1 MNQEVVIQL
10 VRDTVMLVFV
20 TALPL
25 LGAALIMG
33 LLISIFQVVTS
44 IQDMTLTFI
53 PKMVVICLV
62 TLLLLP
68 WMVERITSFT
78 VTLLGQFAAYAH

>member
-1 MNQEVVIQL
+1 MSQEVLIQL
-10 VRDTVMLVFV
+10 VRDTVMLVFL
-20 TALPL
+20 TAAPL
-25 LGAALIMG
+25 LGAALVMG

-68 WMVERITSFT
+68 WIVERIVTFT
-78 VTLLGQFAAYAH
+78 VSILGHFSAYAG

>member
-10 VRDTVMLVFV
+10 VRDTVTLVFI

-25 LGAALIMG
+25 LGAALVMG
-33 LLISIFQVVTS
+33 LAISIFQVVTS

-62 TLLLLP
+62 TLMLLP

-78 VTLLGQFAAYAH
+78 IALLGQFATYAR

>member
-1 MNQEVVIQL
+1 MSQEALIQL
-10 VRDTVMLVFV
+10 VHETIMLVFV
-20 TALPL
+20 TAAPL
-25 LGAALIMG
+25 LGAALVMG

-68 WMVERITSFT
+68 WIVERIVSFT
-78 VTLLGQFAAYAH
+78 VHLVGQVSTFAG

>member
-1 MNQEVVIQL
+1 MNQEVIIQL
-10 VRDTVMLVFV
+10 VRDTVMLVFI

-25 LGAALIMG
+25 LGAALVMG
-33 LLISIFQVVTS
+33 LAISIFQVVTS

-62 TLLLLP
+62 TLMLLP

-78 VTLLGQFAAYAH
+78 IALLGQFATYAR

>member
-1 MNQEVVIQL
+1 MSQEALIQL
-10 VRDTVMLVFV
+10 VRDTLMLVFL
-20 TALPL
+20 TAAPL

-62 TLLLLP
+62 TLVLLP
-68 WMVERITSFT
+68 WIVERIVTFT
-78 VTLLGQFAAYAH
+78 LHLLGQFAVYGT

>member
-1 MNQEVVIQL
+1 MSQEMLIQL
-10 VRDTVMLVFV
+10 VRETVMLVFL
-20 TALPL
+20 TAAPL

-33 LLISIFQVVTS
+33 LAISIFQVVTS

-68 WMVERITSFT
+68 WIVERIVSFT
-78 VTLLGQFAAYAH
+78 VKLLAHFSVYAG